1 MNCTETRRLLSGY
14 LDGTVTGK
22 QMLAIGEHLNTCTE
36 CTGEFASL
44 KQAQYLVSGL
54 GRRKAPANL
63 ALQIKVA
70 LSQEAARSR
79 RPFWQGL
86 AVRLENTLNAFL
98 MPATAGALSAL
109 LFFGVLIGTVAVPAT
124 LQASGNDVPTM
135 LYTPPMLK
143 FSPFDI
149 DMESVNAE
157 SLVVEASVDATGRVH
172 GYRILSGP
180 KDMAGLLPQL
190 NNMLIFTVFHPA
202 TAFGQPTTGK
212 AVLSFSRIN
221 VRG

>member
-1 MNCTETRRLLSGY
+1 LLSGY
-14 LDGTVTGK
+14 LDGAVTGK
-22 QMLAIGEHLNTCTE
+22 QMMGVREHLSACTD
-36 CTGEFASL
+36 CNGEFVSL
-44 KQAQYLVSGL
+44 KQAQCLVSGL
-54 GRRKAPANL
+54 GRRKVPANL

-70 LSQEAARSR
+70 LSQETAKSR

-86 AVRLENTLNAFL
+86 AVRLENAINVFL
-98 MPATAGALSAL
+98 MPATAGALSAV
-109 LFFGVLIGTVAVPAT
+109 LFFGVLIGFIAAPAA

-135 LYTPPMLK
+135 LYTPPVLK

-157 SLVVEASVDATGRVH
+157 SLVVEASVDATGRVQ

-180 KDMAGLLPQL
+180 KEMASLLPQL
-190 NNMLIFTVFHPA
+190 NNMLIFTVFRPA